1 MFRNIFDEFEC
12 YFLSDNIHFSCHFE
26 RLRLCIFQSTYFKSN
41 NKNWLFLHLLL
52 PTNLSRLV
60 WISAKV
66 GLQLIGVR
74 LVQPGHRVHQAPSFP
89 LPLPCSPIPTCLQH
103 APRPRGK
110 KSRKTKKKHT
120 HLLGLFAS
128 SFVSDSE
135 RLHVSREVSKLAPL
149 LTGLLVVG
157 RNINSEKISL
167 DTL

>member
-1 MFRNIFDEFEC
+1 MFGNIQS
-12 YFLSDNIHFSCHFE
+12 YFPSDNIHLFVPFE
-26 RLRLCIFQSTYFKSN
+26 RLQLRIFQSIYFNSN

-66 GLQLIGVR
+66 GLQLVGVR
-74 LVQPGHRVHQAPSFP
+74 LLQPGHRVHQAPSFP

-103 APRPRGK
+103 APRPREK

-128 SFVSDSE
+128 SFVSDSD
-135 RLHVSREVSKLAPL
+135 RLHVSREVSKLTPL

-157 RNINSEKISL
+157 KDIKS
-167 DTL
+167 

>member
-1 MFRNIFDEFEC
+1 MFGNIES
-12 YFLSDNIHFSCHFE
+12 YFPSDNIHLFVPFE
-26 RLRLCIFQSTYFKSN
+26 RLQLRIFQSIYFNSN

-103 APRPRGK
+103 APRPREKRVEKLLK
-110 KSRKTKKKHT
+110 KT
-120 HLLGLFAS
+120 HPPPWSFRVIFRLWLWEAPRLKRGLQTDAAAHRAS
-128 SFVSDSE
+128 GCWQE
-135 RLHVSREVSKLAPL
+135 YQ
-149 LTGLLVVG
+149 
-157 RNINSEKISL
+157 
-167 DTL
+167 